1 MIKPGD
7 VVEIWY
13 NDLASYFGVER
24 GDAAKETLLPCR
36 TWGIVI
42 AVGKDEIKIAHTE
55 QGNDTVDVVVVP
67 FSLVTR
73 VFILDA
79 TEGLEPEA
87 AK

>member
-13 NDLASYFGVER
+13 NDLSSYFGVARSEV
-24 GDAAKETLLPCR
+24 DKETLIPCR
-36 TWGIVI
+36 TWGIVVS
-42 AVGKDEIKIAHTE
+42 VGKDEIKIAHSE
-55 QGNDTVDVVVVP
+55 MGNDTLDLVVVP

-73 VFILDA
+73 VFLLDA